1 MRFNKILGEILVFYA
16 MHSIIMLLLLPF
28 TKLWLY
34 QIILAEDRYN
44 PNMIDQTH
52 GIILLDKK

>member
-1 MRFNKILGEILVFYA
+1 MLGEILVFYA